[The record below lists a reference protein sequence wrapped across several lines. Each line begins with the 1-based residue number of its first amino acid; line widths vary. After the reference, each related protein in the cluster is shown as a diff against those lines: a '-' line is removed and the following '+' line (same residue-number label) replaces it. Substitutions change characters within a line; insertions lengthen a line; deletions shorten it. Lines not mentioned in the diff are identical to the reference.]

1 MDKKTIVVVGAGQG
15 LGNHVAKRFG
25 RENFRVIL
33 MARNGQSLKAYREQ
47 FASEGIEAHICEA
60 DAAKPE
66 SLTAALVQVVRQH
79 GTPDVLVYNVGVT
92 AADDPAVMDG
102 AELMRRYQID
112 VASAYTCTRLLANE
126 EFAKKNGIVIF
137 TGGGLATHPVAQFIP
152 LSIDKAALRALAYV
166 LHDEL
171 APRGIFVGT
180 VTVCGTIGLGTYF
193 APARIAEAYWQM
205 YEERG
210 ACEIRYEYPELKGSD
225 LPAGEYWTKVY
236 ELSEKYK

>member
-92 AADDPAVMDG
+92 AADDPAAMDS
-102 AELMRRYQID
+102 AELMRHYQID
-112 VASAYTCTRLLANE
+112 VASAYTCAKLVANE
-126 EFAKKNGIVIF
+126 EFAKKNGAVIF
-137 TGGGLATHPVAQFIP
+137 TGGGLATHPMAQFIP
-152 LSIDKAALRALAYV
+152 LSIDKAALRALAYA

-171 APRGIFVGT
+171 APQGIFIGT

-193 APARIAEAYWQM
+193 APARIAEAYWKM
-205 YEERG
+205 YNERS
-210 ACEIRYEYPELKGSD
+210 ACEIRYEYPELKGSE
-225 LPAGEYWTKVY
+225 LSAGEYWTKVY